1 MTTETL
7 KAPLDT
13 IKWDGRERGYI
24 PSNPPVIHPAL
35 ALHTSTTDEIDP
47 VTAEVVRYAMMNIN
61 LEHADLIQRLAVSPV
76 VMLSRDFQAS
86 ILTEVG
92 DLVYLGSGVQ
102 YYSNFHSLIVKY
114 IMENYQAETLAD
126 GDMLLCN
133 DPYIG
138 CAHQCD
144 TSVVAP
150 IFVDGKLFCW
160 IANSMHFQD
169 LGGTV
174 PGSLCVSAKDCWQ
187 ESAIW
192 TPVTLVEKGRVRFDV
207 EELFVRQSRF
217 PEVTRMD
224 LRAAYGS
231 LETTRKKIVALIE
244 RYGAEVVKGIMNRVL
259 DAGEELF
266 VERLSRIPDGRWS
279 YRASMEGSVPGD
291 HEFYRYQI
299 NVVKQ
304 GDRIIV
310 DNEGSDPQAGAI
322 NVTYAGMSGCV
333 LSSLTS
339 QMLPEMAGAFGG
351 AYRHIEFRPTPGTV
365 SCADHPAA
373 VSASAVF
380 TQMHVMNVAATPI
393 CMMLA
398 SGDEETRALILGAP
412 TPNLASVLAG
422 GVDES
427 GQFFLLAD
435 SNGLMGSLAARPS
448 RDGVDVGGQWW
459 IPDSIAP
466 NSEDLEIQTPFLV
479 LSREL
484 LPVAG
489 DGAGRHRAGV
499 GLHETLMAAGIAGA
513 EMVVHQNENVPRA
526 AGLFGGNPGSLA
538 TCRLK
543 TKTDAVEQFARG
555 LLPVRIDDV
564 SGEED
569 VLEFKG
575 APVAVANGDIIE
587 WVSPGAAGY
596 GDPLLRPAELVF
608 ADFQARMVSPE
619 DALRVYGVVI
629 EDGAVK
635 EDATRERRVALRR
648 ERLGGSDPAEM
659 VEPPQSARRIGDLLY
674 IVDGRWWCNGLDLGA
689 QTDNYKDRAVVRDVP
704 VRFIADEFDVANHE
718 IADRWVHREF
728 LCPVTGYRIDSE
740 LVMVG
745 QESLHDIVP
754 TAARA

>member
-1 MTTETL
+1 MTASTVE
-7 KAPLDT
+7 PVSDT
-13 IKWDGRERGYI
+13 IPWDGQRRSYI
-24 PSNPPVIHPAL
+24 PANPPVIHPAIT
-35 ALHTSTTDEIDP
+35 LHTSTSADIDP
-47 VTAEVVRYAMMNIN
+47 VTAEVVRYALMNIN
-61 LEHADLIQRLAVSPV
+61 LEHADLIQRLAISPV
-76 VMLSRDFQAS
+76 VMVARDFQAS

-114 IMENYQAETLAD
+114 ILEHHQAETLSD

-160 IANSMHFQD
+160 IANAMHFQD

-174 PGSLCVSAKDCWQ
+174 PGSLCVSAEDCWQ

-192 TPVTLVEKGRVRFDV
+192 TPISLVEKGRVRTDV
-207 EELFVRQSRF
+207 EDLFVRQSRV
-217 PEVTRMD
+217 PDATRMD

-231 LETTRKKIVALIE
+231 LETTRKKIIALIE
-244 RYGAEVVKGIMNRVL
+244 RYGADVVKGMMNRVL

-266 VERLSRIPDGRWS
+266 VERLAKIPDGRWS

-310 DNEGSDPQAGAI
+310 DNEGSDPQVGAI

-333 LSSLTS
+333 LASFTS

-351 AYRHIEFRPTPGTV
+351 AYRRIEFRPTPGTV
-365 SCADHPAA
+365 SCADYPAA

-380 TQMHVMNVAATPI
+380 TQMHVINVAAMPV

-398 SGDEETRALILGAP
+398 SGDDETRDLILGAP
-412 TPNLASVLAG
+412 TPNLS
-422 GVDES
+422 S
-427 GQFFLLAD
+427 LLAAGVRENGKPFMFAD
-435 SNGLMGSLAARPS
+435 TNGLMGSLAARPS

-459 IPDSIAP
+459 IPDSIGT
-466 NSEDLEIQTPFLV
+466 NSEEMEAQSPFLV
-479 LSREL
+479 LKKVL

-489 DGAGRHRAGV
+489 DGAGRYRAGV
-499 GLHETLMAAGIAGA
+499 GMRETLMAYGVAGGA
-513 EMVVHQNENVPRA
+513 LVVHQNENVPRA

-538 TCRLK
+538 TCRMK
-543 TKTDAVEQFARG
+543 RNSDALAQLTSG
-555 LLPVRIDDV
+555 SLPLAIDDADGDEV
-564 SGEED
+564 T
-569 VLEFKG
+569 LEFKG
-575 APVAVANGDIIE
+575 GPEALANGDVIE

-596 GDPLLRPAELVF
+596 GDAILRDPANVLKDLNARMITEEAAERVYHVVF
-608 ADFQARMVSPE
+608 ADGTVDDQATVEART
-619 DALRVYGVVI
+619 AI
-629 EDGAVK
+629 
-635 EDATRERRVALRR
+635 RR
-648 ERLGGSDPAEM
+648 ERLGGADPREP
-659 VEPPQSARRIGDLLY
+659 VEPPADARRIGDFLY
-674 IVDGRWWCNGLDLGA
+674 IVDGRWWCNGADLGD
-689 QTDNYKDRAVVRDVP
+689 QSENYKDRAVVREVP
-704 VRFIADEFDVANHE
+704 VREIALEFDVANHE
-718 IADRWVHREF
+718 IADRWVSREAI
-728 LCPVTGYRIDSE
+728 CPVTGYLIDAE
-740 LVMVG
+740 LAMVG
-745 QESLHDIVP
+745 EPSLHDVIPAGV
-754 TAARA
+754 

>member
-1 MTTETL
+1 MTTDTL
-7 KAPLDT
+7 AAPIDNAT
-13 IKWDGRERGYI
+13 WDGRRRGYI

-35 ALHTSTTDEIDP
+35 TLHTSSADDIDP
-47 VTAEVVRYAMMNIN
+47 VTAEVVRYALMNIN
-61 LEHADLIQRLAVSPV
+61 LEHADLIQRLAVSPIV
-76 VMLSRDFQAS
+76 TLARDFQAS
-86 ILTEVG
+86 ILNEVG

-102 YYSNFHSLIVKY
+102 YYSNFHSLIAKY
-114 IMENYQAETLAD
+114 IMEHQVAETLSD

-160 IANSMHFQD
+160 IANAMHFHD

-174 PGSLCVSAKDCWQ
+174 PGSLCVSAEDCWQ

-192 TPVTLVEKGRVRFDV
+192 TPITLVEKGRVRTDV
-207 EELFVRQSRF
+207 EDLFVRQSRF
-217 PEVTRMD
+217 PEGTRMD

-231 LETTRKKIVALIE
+231 LETTRKKIVALVE
-244 RYGAEVVKGIMNRVL
+244 RYGPEVVKGMMNRVL

-266 VERLSRIPDGRWS
+266 VERLSKIPDGRWS

-299 NVVKQ
+299 NVTKQ
-304 GDRIIV
+304 GDRIVV
-310 DNEGSDPQAGAI
+310 DNEGSDPQVGAI

-333 LSSLTS
+333 LASFTS

-351 AYRHIEFRPTPGTV
+351 AYRRIEFRPTPGTV
-365 SCADHPAA
+365 TCADHPAA

-380 TQMHVMNVAATPI
+380 TQMHVMNVAATPV

-398 SGDEETRALILGAP
+398 SGDDETRDLTLGAP
-412 TPNLASVLAG
+412 TPNLSSLLVG
-422 GVDES
+422 GVTQS
-427 GQFFLLAD
+427 GQPFLLNDA
-435 SNGLMGSLAARPS
+435 NGLMGSLAGRAS

-459 IPDSIAP
+459 IPDSTAA
-466 NSEDLEIQTPFLV
+466 NSEDLEAQTPFVV

-499 GLHETLMAAGIAGA
+499 GFRETLMASGIGGA
-513 EMVVHQNENVPRA
+513 QVVVHQNENVPRG

-543 TKTDAVEQFARG
+543 TGTDALDQFAKGR
-555 LLPVRIDDV
+555 LPRRVDDV
-564 SGEED
+564 VGHED

-575 APVAVANGDIIE
+575 APVGIADGDVIE

-596 GDPLLRPAELVF
+596 GDPLLRSTDLVHS
-608 ADFQARMVSPE
+608 DFRARMIS
-619 DALRVYGVVI
+619 DADARRVYGVVI
-629 EDGAVK
+629 DGDAVD
-635 EDATRERRVALRR
+635 ENATREYRAALRR
-648 ERLGGSDPAEM
+648 GRLGGKEPAET
-659 VEPPQSARRIGDLLY
+659 VQAPAGALRIGDLLH
-674 IVDGRWWCNGLDLGA
+674 IVDGRWWCNGADLGA
-689 QTDNYKDRAVVRDVP
+689 ETDNYKDGAVVRDIP
-704 VRFIADEFDVANHE
+704 VRQIADEFAVANHE
-718 IADRWVHREF
+718 IADRWLHREF
-728 LCPVTGYRIDSE
+728 LCPVTGYRIDTE

-745 QESLHDIVP
+745 EESLRDIVRMP
-754 TAARA
+754 ASG

>member
-35 ALHTSTTDEIDP
+35 ALHTSTTDEIEP

-351 AYRHIEFRPTPGTV
+351 AYRHIGFQPHPWNGLVRGPPGRRKRVGRLHPDARDERGCDTDMHDARVRGRGDAGSDPGGADAQPSLGPGRRGRRIGPVLPARGQQRAHGLAGSAPLPGRRGRRRSVVIPGLDRPQLRG
-365 SCADHPAA
+365 
-373 VSASAVF
+373 
-380 TQMHVMNVAATPI
+380 
-393 CMMLA
+393 
-398 SGDEETRALILGAP
+398 SGD
-412 TPNLASVLAG
+412 
-422 GVDES
+422 
-427 GQFFLLAD
+427 
-435 SNGLMGSLAARPS
+435 
-448 RDGVDVGGQWW
+448 
-459 IPDSIAP
+459 PDTVP
-466 NSEDLEIQTPFLV
+466 GPQ
-479 LSREL
+479 
-484 LPVAG
+484 
-489 DGAGRHRAGV
+489 
-499 GLHETLMAAGIAGA
+499 
-513 EMVVHQNENVPRA
+513 PRA
-526 AGLFGGNPGSLA
+526 APR
-538 TCRLK
+538 CRRRCR
-543 TKTDAVEQFARG
+543 APPRG
-555 LLPVRIDDV
+555 RRPPR
-564 SGEED
+564 
-569 VLEFKG
+569 
-575 APVAVANGDIIE
+575 
-587 WVSPGAAGY
+587 
-596 GDPLLRPAELVF
+596 DPHGHR
-608 ADFQARMVSPE
+608 D
-619 DALRVYGVVI
+619 
-629 EDGAVK
+629 
-635 EDATRERRVALRR
+635 RR
-648 ERLGGSDPAEM
+648 G
-659 VEPPQSARRIGDLLY
+659 
-674 IVDGRWWCNGLDLGA
+674 
-689 QTDNYKDRAVVRDVP
+689 
-704 VRFIADEFDVANHE
+704 
-718 IADRWVHREF
+718 
-728 LCPVTGYRIDSE
+728 
-740 LVMVG
+740 
-745 QESLHDIVP
+745 
-754 TAARA
+754 